1 MAWRSS
7 YSKSSSPITHNQQT
21 PPTQNAA
28 KKKEQKEP
36 DWVSVLPAAS
46 GLWSMIVTF
55 RERGSDDIADKLE
68 AAAEKQAEAHLRT
81 QQLMNKQKPPG
92 IRIPIN
98 PIPVRNI
105 KSRSPTPAP
114 AVMEVESNKRDSI
127 YSQYSMASE
136 SEWDSEGGLDRVK
149 REAEEI
155 RDKKMRRRK
164 LSVRLE
170 PPSPQSSSS
179 AASPR
184 SISPISPIPLMSP
197 TQGETFLKPSS
208 LTVKNPHSCYHNRLK
223 TYERS
228 KFRWD
233 SPSPS
238 ELSEAGFYFIGPRDN
253 VQCFS
258 CETCQNCWKPAEDP
272 WIRHTRRSPSCDYL
286 IETRGADFISAII
299 NKVEKVKNGIMNSY
313 SRSNS
318 STSIKGAESE
328 FSKMKLRET
337 KTPSSSGWR
346 LDPYKERG
354 VGSASTKNSV
364 KRKKK
369 VR

>member
-1 MAWRSS
+1 MSWRSY
-7 YSKSSSPITHNQQT
+7 YSAPST
-21 PPTQNAA
+21 PNNSTYQKPTNVNVPT
-28 KKKEQKEP
+28 QKEP
-36 DWVSVLPAAS
+36 AWVSVLPAAS
-46 GLWSMIVTF
+46 GLWNMIVTF
-55 RERGSDDIADKLE
+55 RERGSHDIADNLE

-81 QQLMNKQKPPG
+81 QQLMNKPKAPG
-92 IRIPIN
+92 IRIPSN
-98 PIPVRNI
+98 PTPVRGI
-105 KSRSPTPAP
+105 KSRTPTPARRWSGSSP
-114 AVMEVESNKRDSI
+114 VEMEKNKRDSE

-136 SEWDSEGGLDRVK
+136 SEWDSEEMGED
-149 REAEEI
+149 EN

-164 LSVRLE
+164 PSVRLE
-170 PPSPQSSSS
+170 PPSPLSSSC

-184 SISPISPIPLMSP
+184 SLSPMSPASPISPGEPFLRPPPL
-197 TQGETFLKPSS
+197 
-208 LTVKNPHSCYHNRLK
+208 VAKNPHACYHSRLK

-228 KFRWD
+228 KFRWG

-272 WIRHTRRSPSCDYL
+272 WVRHTRRSPSCDYL

-318 STSIKGAESE
+318 NTSIKGAESE

-354 VGSASTKNSV
+354 VGSNPTKSTA

-369 VR
+369 SK